1 MIMAQTTAALLVLA
15 SLLSGGTAAGA
26 APQASQERVQVS
38 AQASPERVRVAA
50 QTAAP
55 NLRACYDGNCK
66 LTIRKT
72 VRFRVNPRF
81 GVTRLSISFTSNFI
95 RVKGTGPGVS
105 GQTMFGKGGSGTVNG
120 IKVRLIS
127 LSGSKAVLR
136 LSTKR

>member
-1 MIMAQTTAALLVLA
+1 MAQTTAALLVLA
-15 SLLSGGTAAGA
+15 SLLSGGTVNGGTAAGGT
-26 APQASQERVQVS
+26 P
-38 AQASPERVRVAA
+38 QASPERVRVSA

-105 GQTMFGKGGSGTVNG
+105 GQTMFGMGGSGTVNG
-120 IKVRLIS
+120 IKVRLVS